1 MVADCLI
8 PGLCFLPL
16 LLEGLGFVSR
26 NLTLTKIAV
35 RASYLGTHHYDRMC
49 GTFTAPSFSFSS
61 SSFLF
66 WKYSNFRKFERQ
78 KNEPLYTPHWDLPI
92 AMCLSSHRP
101 PPRLVRTPLALA
113 EPFQNDQVNRRL
125 YQRAFPR
132 RKDRALH
139 SHKTS
144 TTPNNISINFM
155 FPTCLKMMF
164 AVVLGLLFQFRIH
177 LNVMLHLLR
186 SMGFFFVLFFK
197 SRQIF
202 HLFVFYNTFFFF

>member
-35 RASYLGTHHYDRMC
+35 RASYLGTHHYGRMC
-49 GTFTAPSFSFSS
+49 STFTAPWFSFSS

-78 KNEPLYTPHWDLPI
+78 KNEPLYMPHRDLPV
-92 AMCLSSHRP
+92 AMCLSSRHP
-101 PPRLVRTPLALA
+101 PPRLVRTPRALA
-113 EPFQNDQVNRRL
+113 EPFQNDQVNHRL

-144 TTPNNISINFM
+144 TTPNNISINFI
-155 FPTCLKMMF
+155 FPTCLRM
-164 AVVLGLLFQFRIH
+164 
-177 LNVMLHLLR
+177 
-186 SMGFFFVLFFK
+186 
-197 SRQIF
+197 
-202 HLFVFYNTFFFF
+202 LFVVVFGFAFSIQDPFECHVAFA